1 MKGIHYYP
9 ADACNMV
16 EIKTCAND
24 VHAYK
29 DHLHQEL
36 SIGYIQKGATILNV
50 SGKNYNIKAGDAVII
65 YPYVSHRCQPL
76 NITEWEFT
84 MIYIGNEFC
93 KEIFDDLDQQ
103 HSIGIKRLGKY
114 EFAQI
119 KHLADVLK
127 SDTSRF
133 DKEVQL
139 INTLIQLFKTCD
151 VDIKIESNRKMNAI
165 KTYIEG
171 HFLQSLHLKDMEEHF
186 NINKFAL
193 IRNFKDKFNTTPNAY
208 QLQLKINYGKY
219 LLKSSDNIID
229 IALRSG
235 FYDQAHFTKEFKKAY
250 GITPLQYHKALKNC

>member
-1 MKGIHYYP
+1 MKGIHYYR

-36 SIGYIQKGATILNV
+36 SIGYIEKGTTVLHVN
-50 SGKNYNIKAGDAVII
+50 GKNYDISAGDAIII

-76 NITEWEFT
+76 DITEWQFT
-84 MIYIGNEFC
+84 MIYVDNAFC
-93 KEIFDDLDQQ
+93 KGIFDDLDTK
-103 HSIGIKRLGKY
+103 HSIGIKKLGEY
-114 EFAQI
+114 EFNQI
-119 KHLADVLK
+119 KHLVDTLK
-127 SDTSRF
+127 SDVSGF
-133 DKEVQL
+133 DKEVEL
-139 INTLIQLFKTCD
+139 ISTLIHLFDTCD
-151 VDIKIESNRKMNAI
+151 VAIKLESSRKIHAV
-165 KTYIEG
+165 KTYIKE
-171 HFLQSLHLKDMEEHF
+171 HFLQPLNLKDMEEHF
-186 NINKFAL
+186 SMNKFAL

-219 LLKSSDNIID
+219 LLKSSSNIVD

-250 GITPLQYHKALKNC
+250 GITPLQYHKSLKF